1 MIHTNFIYLA
11 LLLAV
16 IGNVAYIRDTLE
28 GKTKPNRVTFILWAT
43 VPLIAFA
50 AQKTSH
56 AGPQALL
63 TLTLCLICF
72 VILGA
77 SFVNKKAYWAVTKF
91 DIGCGLLSV
100 LAVALWLIT
109 GVGMVA
115 LLLSILADFFAAVP
129 TLIKSY
135 KHPDTETTFA
145 YVMELVAAVI
155 ILLTVSDWRFV
166 TYGYA
171 AYVLFMCVLFVF
183 LLTMPRKLLNPPTD
197 GR

>member
-50 AQKTSH
+50 AQKTSGG
-56 AGPQALL
+56 GPQALF
-63 TLTLCLICF
+63 TLTLALICF
-72 VILGA
+72 VILAA
-77 SFVNKKAYWAVTKF
+77 SFVNKKAYWALTKF
-91 DIGCGLLSV
+91 DVYCGILSV
-100 LAVALWLIT
+100 LAVVLWLVS
-109 GVGMVA
+109 GVGLVA
-115 LLLSILADFFAAVP
+115 LLLSMAADFLAALP

-145 YVMELVAAVI
+145 YAMEAIAAAI
-155 ILLTVSDWRFV
+155 ILLTVSDWRFI

-171 AYVLFMCVLFVF
+171 AYVFIMCLAFVS
-183 LLTMPRKLLNPPTD
+183 LLMWPHKQPKVV
-197 GR
+197 